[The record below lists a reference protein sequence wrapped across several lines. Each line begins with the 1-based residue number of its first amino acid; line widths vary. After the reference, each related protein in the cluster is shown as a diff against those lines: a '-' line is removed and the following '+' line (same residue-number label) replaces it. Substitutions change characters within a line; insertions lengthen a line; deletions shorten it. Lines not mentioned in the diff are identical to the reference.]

1 MKQRVITAVLLILLV
16 VPCVIIGSYPFYLLA
31 MAFICLASYEIMRL
45 FDQKWPKWAVYSIY
59 LFFLLTVVLAII
71 DPLKA
76 ISLSIVFLMY
86 LFLLLIIFP
95 QIQFEHIGLI
105 FMIYFLAILTVI
117 SLLVCQKIDRMV
129 VVLILLGTYIT
140 DTFALFCGMLFGKH
154 KLNERISPKKT
165 IEGSVGGFIISTIV
179 CLSFSFIFIKAFP
192 IELSIV
198 ASITLPIMGQ
208 IGDLAF
214 SAIKRHFAIKDFGN
228 IFPGHGGI
236 LDRIDSLIFNSVWIL
251 FLLVIFGWAL

>member
-117 SLLVCQKIDRMV
+117 SLLICQKIDRMV

-179 CLSFSFIFIKAFP
+179 CLAFSFIFIKGFP
-192 IELSIV
+192 IGLSIV

>member
-1 MKQRVITAVLLILLV
+1 MKQRVITAILLILLV

-117 SLLVCQKIDRMV
+117 SLLICQKIDRMV

-140 DTFALFCGMLFGKH
+140 DTFALFCGDRK
-154 KLNERISPKKT
+154 
-165 IEGSVGGFIISTIV
+165 SVV
-179 CLSFSFIFIKAFP
+179 
-192 IELSIV
+192 
-198 ASITLPIMGQ
+198 
-208 IGDLAF
+208 
-214 SAIKRHFAIKDFGN
+214 
-228 IFPGHGGI
+228 
-236 LDRIDSLIFNSVWIL
+236 
-251 FLLVIFGWAL
+251 

>member
-59 LFFLLTVVLAII
+59 LFFLITVVLAII

-105 FMIYFLAILTVI
+105 FMIYFLALLTVI
-117 SLLVCQKIDRMV
+117 SLLICQKIDRMV

-179 CLSFSFIFIKAFP
+179 CLLFSFIFIKGFP

-251 FLLVIFGWAL
+251 FLLVIFGWAF

>member
-1 MKQRVITAVLLILLV
+1 
-16 VPCVIIGSYPFYLLA
+16 
-31 MAFICLASYEIMRL
+31 
-45 FDQKWPKWAVYSIY
+45 
-59 LFFLLTVVLAII
+59 
-71 DPLKA
+71 
-76 ISLSIVFLMY
+76 
-86 LFLLLIIFP
+86 
-95 QIQFEHIGLI
+95 
-105 FMIYFLAILTVI
+105 
-117 SLLVCQKIDRMV
+117 
-129 VVLILLGTYIT
+129 
-140 DTFALFCGMLFGKH
+140 MLFGKH

-179 CLSFSFIFIKAFP
+179 CLSFSFIFIKGFP
-192 IELSIV
+192 IGLSIV